1 MCSYSRPP
9 CAPQDVVRRKIPGD
23 LIETGV
29 YRGGTTVFMKAC
41 LRALGA
47 EDRNVWVCDTFQP
60 QGEEAGAVANFVF
73 LPIARLL
80 ASIPGRAYRRAFF
93 EMVQRV
99 SAASKMASFPLC
111 EDADDNSVDVLMFVL
126 RYAGNYAP
134 GVGTSLDEVKETF
147 AKYGVLD
154 DKVKFLK
161 GFFSDT
167 IPSAGIEKL
176 SVIRLDG
183 ACCMG
188 RACWA
193 VAWFLT
199 SSVCTATGDTYESTM
214 TALEPL
220 YPKLQ
225 VGGYVIVDD
234 YNSLTDCKRAID
246 DYRRKHNITEPLVA
260 IDNLSVYWQRT

>member
-1 MCSYSRPP
+1 MCSYSRLP

-111 EDADDNSVDVLMFVL
+111 EDADDTP
-126 RYAGNYAP
+126 R
-134 GVGTSLDEVKETF
+134 TF
-147 AKYGVLD
+147 AHIFRRASALDLHVLW
-154 DKVKFLK
+154 LYLR
-161 GFFSDT
+161 S
-167 IPSAGIEKL
+167 
-176 SVIRLDG
+176 G
-183 ACCMG
+183 A
-188 RACWA
+188 
-193 VAWFLT
+193 LT
-199 SSVCTATGDTYESTM
+199 TV
-214 TALEPL
+214 
-220 YPKLQ
+220 
-225 VGGYVIVDD
+225 
-234 YNSLTDCKRAID
+234 
-246 DYRRKHNITEPLVA
+246 
-260 IDNLSVYWQRT
+260 